1 MKRILSLGLL
11 GVLLLVMSGC
21 QATSEG
27 QPGYEMISAEDA
39 KTIMDTESDFVLLDV
54 RTEEE
59 YAAGHIEGAVLLPDY
74 EIRERAEEVLP
85 NKDQTIL
92 VYCRSGRRSKNAAA
106 ELATMGYRRVKEFG
120 GILDWPYEIV
130 K

>member
-27 QPGYEMISAEDA
+27 QPGYETISAEDA
-39 KTIMDTESDFVLLDV
+39 KAIMDTESGFVLLDV

-106 ELATMGYRRVKEFG
+106 ELVEMGYRRVKEFG

>member
-27 QPGYEMISAEDA
+27 QLGYEMISAEDA
-39 KTIMDTESDFVLLDV
+39 KAIMDTESDFVLLDV

-74 EIRERAEEVLP
+74 EIRARAEEVLP
-85 NKDQTIL
+85 NKEQTIL

-106 ELATMGYRRVKEFG
+106 ELAEMGYRRVKEFG